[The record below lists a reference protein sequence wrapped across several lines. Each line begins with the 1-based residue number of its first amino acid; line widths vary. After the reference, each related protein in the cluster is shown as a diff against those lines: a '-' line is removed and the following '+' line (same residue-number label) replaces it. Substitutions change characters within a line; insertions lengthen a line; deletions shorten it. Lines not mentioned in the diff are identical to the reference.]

1 MTPCGLLHDKT
12 NTFEHA
18 LKSDSSADKKG
29 EISRS

>member
-1 MTPCGLLHDKT
+1 
-12 NTFEHA
+12 